1 MAYRRLQPLLPRARA
16 ALISGWAMDRGA
28 AYRMGVDAC
37 FPLSDHA
44 DYPELIE
51 YVRRTGAR
59 RVLTLHGFDAEF
71 AQDLRLMGYDAR
83 PLTAPVQPSLF

>member
-1 MAYRRLQPLLPRARA
+1 
-16 ALISGWAMDRGA
+16 MDRGA